1 MLESILARAK
11 VTFLTLLFCAP
22 VAAGVWY
29 QRVAE
34 AEQAS
39 ATNVLPPPPW
49 LPALSEVL
57 ADADEPPADAS
68 AQVPVVP

>member
-1 MLESILARAK
+1 MLESVLARAK

-39 ATNVLPPPPW
+39 AANVLPPPPW
-49 LPALSEVL
+49 LAKLADVL
-57 ADADEPPADAS
+57 GDADEPPADAPPLLP
-68 AQVPVVP
+68 QVP